1 MTDPPPESSGPAPT
15 QLPPGHRSGFVA
27 ICGRPNVGK
36 STLLNALLG
45 EPVAVATPHP
55 QTTREKLLGVWTEEA
70 FQAVL
75 VDTPGIHR
83 ARSALNQ
90 YMVGQ
95 ALQGARDVD
104 LVLMLVETPAVRTPE
119 DAHAWQPGE
128 VALEALTLIAELQR
142 PIALVMTKIDR
153 LPDRDLMIPVLQ
165 TMSSLHPFE
174 GIVPTAAATG
184 EGLEQLR
191 ALVSGR
197 LPEGPRYFDQESLSD
212 RPMRWHAAELIRA
225 ELFEHLRD
233 EVPYSCAVVVS
244 AYNEGKTVD
253 RISATIFVE
262 RSSQKGLVIGKGGRM
277 IKKLREGSQL
287 RIANL
292 TGRPVEVHLNID
304 VAKNWT
310 RDPSKLESLGYREEN
325 QT

>member
-1 MTDPPPESSGPAPT
+1 MTDAPSELPEPT
-15 QLPPGHRSGFVA
+15 PLPPGHRSGFVA

-36 STLLNALLG
+36 STLLNAVLG
-45 EPVAVATPHP
+45 EPIAVATPHP
-55 QTTREKLLGVWTEEA
+55 QTTREKLLGVWTEDA

-104 LVLMLVETPAVRTPE
+104 LVLLLVETPVVRTAE
-119 DAHAWQPGE
+119 DALAWKPGE
-128 VALEALTLIAELQR
+128 VALEALAMLAELNR

-153 LPDRDLMIPVLQ
+153 LADRDLMIPVLE
-165 TMSSLHPFE
+165 TMSALHPFE
-174 GIVPTAAATG
+174 GIVPTAAESG

-191 ALVSGR
+191 AMVSGR
-197 LPEGPRYFDQESLSD
+197 LPEGPRYYDGESLSD

-244 AYNEGKTVD
+244 AYKEGKTVD

-262 RSSQKGLVIGKGGRM
+262 RPSQKGLVIGKGGRM
-277 IKKLREGSQL
+277 IKKLREGSQV

-292 TGRPVEVHLNID
+292 TARPCDVHLTID

-310 RDPSKLESLGYREEN
+310 RDPSKLESLGYREEKEA
-325 QT
+325 

>member
-1 MTDPPPESSGPAPT
+1 MTVPDTPDAAA
-15 QLPPGHRSGFVA
+15 LPPDHRSGFVA

-45 EPVAVATPHP
+45 EPISIATPHP
-55 QTTREKLLGVWTEEA
+55 QTTREKLLGIWTEDD

-83 ARSALNQ
+83 ARSALNK

-95 ALQGARDVD
+95 ALAGARDVD
-104 LVLMLVETPAVRTPE
+104 LVLLLVETPVFRTAE
-119 DAHAWQPGE
+119 AAQAWEPGDVARE
-128 VALEALTLIAELQR
+128 VLELLTALNR

-153 LPDRDLMIPVLQ
+153 LPNPDLLIPVLQ
-165 TMSSLHPFE
+165 TMSALHPFE
-174 GIVPTAAATG
+174 AIVPTAASSG
-184 EGLEQLR
+184 DGLEQLR
-191 ALVSGR
+191 DMVCAR
-197 LPEGPRYFDQESLSD
+197 LPLGPRYYEDGSLSD

-233 EVPYSCAVVVS
+233 EVPYSCAVKVS
-244 AYNEGKTVD
+244 GYNEGKTTD

-262 RSSQKGLVIGKGGRM
+262 RTSQKGLLIGKKGSM
-277 IKKLREGSQL
+277 IRKLREGSQM

-292 TGRPVEVHLNID
+292 SGRPCEVHLTID

-310 RDPSKLESLGYREEN
+310 RDPSKLESMGYREEDER
-325 QT
+325 

>member
-1 MTDPPPESSGPAPT
+1 MTDAPPDSPT
-15 QLPPGHRSGFVA
+15 ELPPGHRSGFVA

-36 STLLNALLG
+36 STLLNAILG
-45 EPVAVATPHP
+45 EPIAVATPHP
-55 QTTREKLLGVWTEEA
+55 QTTREKLLGVWTQSA
-70 FQAVL
+70 FQAVF

-95 ALQGARDVD
+95 ALAGARGVD
-104 LVLMLVETPAVRTPE
+104 LVLMLVETPMVRTAE
-119 DAHAWQPGE
+119 DAQAWQPGE
-128 VALEALTLIAELQR
+128 VALEALSLLAELRR

-165 TMSSLHPFE
+165 TMSETHPFE

-184 EGLEQLR
+184 EGLDQLR
-191 ALVSGR
+191 ALVCGR
-197 LPEGPRYFDQESLSD
+197 LPEGPRYYDGESLSD

-244 AYNEGKTVD
+244 AYNEGNRVD

-262 RSSQKGLVIGKGGRM
+262 RASQKGLVIGKGGRM
-277 IKKLREGSQL
+277 IKKLREGSQM

-292 TGRPVEVHLNID
+292 TGRPSEVHLNID

-310 RDPSKLESLGYREEN
+310 RDPSKLETMGYREERDS
-325 QT
+325 